1 MNVKIQIDIRTFVK
15 FLLVIASFV
24 GTIFVLWKLLSIL
37 LIIVISFFLAVA
49 LNTPVSMLARH
60 LPKRSRVVATA
71 LSYIVIV
78 TMLISFLLLVVPP
91 VTRQIGTVMGSLPH
105 AIDQISHNQSFS
117 GRLVN
122 QYHLKDIVDQFV
134 IGIERQT
141 GDIARALGAN
151 VLAGVSNVLAGFI
164 TIITV
169 LVLTFMMLVE
179 GPYWL
184 AQLWSLYR
192 NKALQLRH
200 QQLLHKMY
208 LVVTS
213 YVNGQVLVAAIAGL
227 MAGAMLVVL
236 ANFFKVPLQAVL
248 PLSLVVFI
256 TALIP
261 MIGLTLGSVIV
272 TVALLFND
280 VSAGIIFGIYT
291 LVYQQIENNVIQPAV
306 QSRTVELSALAVL
319 IAVIVGVVLIGPAGG
334 FLAVPAAGCMRVL
347 LLDYLEHRKHPK
359 PGAAHG
365 SQV

>member
-15 FLLVIASFV
+15 FLLVTAVFV
-24 GTIFVLWKLLSIL
+24 GAIFVLWQLLAIL

-71 LSYIVIV
+71 LSYIVIM

-91 VTRQIGTVMGSLPH
+91 VTRQIGAVIGSLPST
-105 AIDQISHNQSFS
+105 IEQISHSQSF
-117 GRLVN
+117 GGHLVN

-134 IGIERQT
+134 IGVERQT
-141 GDIARALGAN
+141 SDIVRALGAN
-151 VLAGVSNVLAGFI
+151 VLAGVSNVLAGLI
-164 TIITV
+164 TVLTV

-184 AQLWSLYR
+184 DQLWSLYR

-200 QQLLHKMY
+200 RQLLHKMY

-227 MAGAMLVVL
+227 MAGAMLLVL
-236 ANFFKVPLQAVL
+236 VNFFRVPFQAIL
-248 PLSLVVFI
+248 PLGLVVFI

-272 TVALLFND
+272 TAALLFSD
-280 VSAGIIFGIYT
+280 ISAGVIFGMYT
-291 LVYQQIENNVIQPAV
+291 LIYQQIENNIIQPTV
-306 QSRTVELSALAVL
+306 QSRTVELSALTVL
-319 IAVIVGVVLIGPAGG
+319 IAVIIGVVLIGPAGG
-334 FLAVPAAGCMRVL
+334 FLAVPAAGCARIL

-359 PGAAHG
+359 PKAVREG
-365 SQV
+365 